1 MMINKYAVR
10 RIFGL
15 EYAVIEGNGT
25 HPLSQFPLDQHVAQT
40 VPVRENLL
48 ATISSQLLDKC
59 DLFEQ
64 IEAMAP
70 WTPDFSRSDKPRY
83 LAIADILA
91 DDIRSGALSPGD
103 RLPPQRRLAERLG
116 VDFTTVARGYVEA
129 QRRGLVE
136 SHVGRGSFVK
146 APPRTERSSRAP
158 RLQPVDLSMN
168 LPPEPDDP
176 ALIAR
181 MQEGLAEVARDI
193 VPLLRYQG
201 FGGSPADKD
210 AASSWLSRRA
220 LVPSQER
227 IFVTPGAHPALLGIV
242 NVLAKSGDVVL
253 CEELT
258 YPGIR
263 AVAAQVGV
271 RLIGLPMDEAGVT
284 PDALV
289 DACGRHAPK
298 AIYLNPTLQ
307 NPTTRTIPQGR
318 RDEIAK
324 VARRFRLPIIE
335 DDAYGFIPDHAP
347 HPFAALA
354 PELTWHVAGLAKCIG
369 AGLRAAYVV
378 VPDARAGWP
387 FAAAV
392 RTACVMASPL
402 TGALVT
408 RWIEDG
414 TADALLR
421 FIRNE
426 ARARQAIARE
436 ALRQPF
442 VRSDPLSFNLW
453 IELPQPWTRSAFVG
467 HLRSRDVGVVP
478 SDAFTT
484 GPTPIEAVRVCLG
497 GPIGRDQLR
506 TALDELNHLLS
517 GSPDFA
523 ALVI

>member
-1 MMINKYAVR
+1 M
-10 RIFGL
+10 
-15 EYAVIEGNGT
+15 
-25 HPLSQFPLDQHVAQT
+25 HD
-40 VPVRENLL
+40 
-48 ATISSQLLDKC
+48 
-59 DLFEQ
+59 
-64 IEAMAP
+64 
-70 WTPDFSRSDKPRY
+70 WTPDLSRADKPRY

-91 DDIRSGALSPGD
+91 EDIRAGALSPGD
-103 RLPPQRRLAERLG
+103 RLPPQRKLAERLG

-129 QRRGLVE
+129 QRRGLVD
-136 SHVGRGSFVK
+136 SHVGRGSFVR
-146 APPRTERSSRAP
+146 APPKTEPPARSPRA
-158 RLQPVDLSMN
+158 QPVDLSMN

-181 MQEGLAEVARDI
+181 MREGLAEVARDI

-201 FGGSPADKD
+201 FGGAPADKD
-210 AASSWLSRRA
+210 AASSWLGRRA

-242 NVLAKSGDVVL
+242 NVLAKPGDVLL
-253 CEELT
+253 CEETT

-263 AVAAQVGV
+263 AVAAQAGLK
-271 RLIGLPMDEAGVT
+271 LIGLPMDEAGVT
-284 PDALV
+284 PSALM
-289 DACGRHAPK
+289 DACKRYAPK

-307 NPTTRTIPQGR
+307 NPTTLTIPEGR
-318 RDEIAK
+318 RSELAN
-324 VARRFRLPIIE
+324 VARRLKLPIIE
-335 DDAYGFIPDHAP
+335 DDAYGFIPDHGP

-354 PELTWHVAGLAKCIG
+354 PELTWHVAGLAKCVG

-421 FIRNE
+421 FIRE
-426 ARARQAIARE
+426 ETRARQAIARE
-436 ALRQPF
+436 VLRHPS

-453 IELPQPWTRSAFVG
+453 IELPPPWTRSAFSG
-467 HLRSRDVGVVP
+467 HLRSREIGVIP

-484 GPTPIEAVRVCLG
+484 GTTPIEAVRVCLG
-497 GPIGRDQLR
+497 GPISRERLR
-506 TALDELNHLLS
+506 VALEELNHLLS
-517 GSPDFA
+517 RGPDFA
-523 ALVI
+523 APVI